1 MGGARDALDLFAR
14 APARFPGAI
23 REIPPWSARR
33 IVSLTGIA
41 AKFALLL
48 ESTLGWTTPVV
59 IASWTRPVVVAAR
72 ACPVVGA
79 ARASAVVSAARAA
92 LEPAS
97 LLAPRPFLAHRS
109 FRAHRPFLA
118 YRSLLSNR
126 PFRRWRDG
134 QRRRHGPLCLAPL
147 PIKKCKCRRRHL
159 NGVEAVE

>member
-97 LLAPRPFLAHRS
+97 LLAPRPFLA
-109 FRAHRPFLA
+109 